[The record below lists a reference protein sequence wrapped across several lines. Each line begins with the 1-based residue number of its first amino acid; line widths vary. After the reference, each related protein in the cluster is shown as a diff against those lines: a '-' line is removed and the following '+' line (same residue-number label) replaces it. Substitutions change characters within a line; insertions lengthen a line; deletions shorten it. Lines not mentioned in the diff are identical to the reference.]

1 MSLDNIKIVLVGTT
15 HPGNIGA
22 AARAM
27 KAMGLTRL
35 ALVRPKIFPHADATA
50 RAAGADDLLAHAEL
64 HDNLA
69 DALANCRLAVA
80 TSVRK
85 RRLDWPGFTA
95 REFGG
100 IALREA
106 RLGEIA
112 VVFGRENNGLSNEE
126 LDLCNR
132 LVHIH
137 TNPEFGS
144 LNLGAAVQVMA
155 YEVYTAWLLAKGE
168 ESGVQ
173 ADGADYATAAE
184 VEGFFTHLETM
195 LLQIG
200 FFGHRYSP
208 KLVRRLRR
216 LLHRIRPDRT
226 EINILRGILTAIGK
240 DQAPLSRGPESP
252 PGATRPA
259 PAESVGNQ

>member
-35 ALVRPKIFPHADATA
+35 ALVRPKIFPHAEATA
-50 RAAGADDLLAHAEL
+50 RAAGADDLLARAEL

-80 TSVRK
+80 TSARE

-106 RLGEIA
+106 RLGEVA

-132 LVHIH
+132 LVHIRA
-137 TNPEFGS
+137 NPEFGS

-155 YEVYTAWLLAKGE
+155 YEVYTAWLLESE

-173 ADGADYATAAE
+173 ADGADYATATE
-184 VEGFFTHLETM
+184 VEGFFSHLETT
-195 LLQIG
+195 LLQIS
-200 FFGHRYSP
+200 FFGRRYSP

-216 LLHRIRPDRT
+216 LLYRIRPDRT

-240 DQAPLSRGPESP
+240 DQAPLDREPES

-259 PAESVGNQ
+259 PVESAENQ